1 MIQSSG
7 DESDGCTSFFIYTLK
22 RGDRLVGEFG
32 PGGGC
37 MERRKGKEG
46 YYGLDHFE
54 LGHCLILT
62 LLSFSFSSLV
72 QFLFCLHCLFPSLPL
87 SEQIIYPCVLFPSP
101 S

>member
-1 MIQSSG
+1 MIRSSG
-7 DESDGCTSFFIYTLK
+7 DESDGCTSFIYTLK

-46 YYGLDHFE
+46 YHGLDHFE

-62 LLSFSFSSLV
+62 LLSCFFFPRSISFLSTLSLSQSTFV
-72 QFLFCLHCLFPSLPL
+72 
-87 SEQIIYPCVLFPSP
+87 
-101 S
+101 